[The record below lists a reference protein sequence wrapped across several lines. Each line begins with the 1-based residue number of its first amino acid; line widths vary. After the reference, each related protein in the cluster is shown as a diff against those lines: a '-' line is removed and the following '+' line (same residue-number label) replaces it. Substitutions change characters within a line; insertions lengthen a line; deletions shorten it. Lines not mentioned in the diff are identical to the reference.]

1 MTTTKKETIKYKIS
15 FQNGISPNEKL
26 KRKLSVTKGAAESKR
41 KREIAAVTIC
51 YLSEHEKKTEISAT
65 LTQFKS
71 INEALA
77 VFLKLSVS
85 A

>member
-1 MTTTKKETIKYKIS
+1 M
-15 FQNGISPNEKL
+15 
-26 KRKLSVTKGAAESKR
+26 TKGAAESKR
-41 KREIAAVTIC
+41 KREIAAVISY
-51 YLSEHEKKTEISAT
+51 YLSEHEKKTEISSR

-71 INEALA
+71 INEALV

>member
-1 MTTTKKETIKYKIS
+1 MTTTKTGTIKYKIN
-15 FQNGISPNEKL
+15 FQNGILPNEKL
-26 KRKLSVTKGAAESKR
+26 KRKLSVRKGAAESKR
-41 KREIAAVTIC
+41 KRETAAVTSC
-51 YLSEHEKKTEISAT
+51 YLSEHEKKTEISSR

-71 INEALA
+71 INEALV